1 MAQGATVN
9 CLSYVGNKIVGAT
22 TFINIIKLQGG
33 AAAAEESKSAK
44 NVRVT
49 LSGQEEQEEQEEGSQ
64 TFVSSSLVFATGE
77 HENCVAPT

>member
-1 MAQGATVN
+1 MN

-49 LSGQEEQEEQEEGSQ
+49 LSGQEEEEQEEGSQ

-77 HENCVAPT
+77 QENCVAPT